1 MSIGSAMVALAF
13 VGIAI
18 ACIVY
23 AAESKGGD
31 A

>member
-1 MSIGSAMVALAF
+1 MSIGLAMAALAV

-23 AAESKGGD
+23 AAESEGGG